1 MVYFDRRLLIKN
13 LIVLGKSLM
22 QKCID
27 PLKANCLRYI
37 ALCSAQ
43 ASMHGLKPGLPIYH
57 AEYHMCLE
65 HIIHMPMAVYCLL
78 NSEVV

>member
-1 MVYFDRRLLIKN
+1 MVYCDRRLLIKN

-43 ASMHGLKPGLPIYH
+43 ASMHGLLHGQTWSSYISCEIPYVPGTYH
-57 AEYHMCLE
+57 PYAYGCVLFTQQ
-65 HIIHMPMAVYCLL
+65 
-78 NSEVV
+78 